1 MKKILEKAE
10 RADTADWR
18 QWEPTAN
25 PLVITPSGLAETLR
39 GGQAFR
45 WKAVADDEGVWQGVW
60 ADCVARVRV
69 GKNGRLEWS
78 SPTGLAI
85 RVASAIDDY
94 FVTEVDFDKLADEL
108 PWRTDVVLEQRR
120 REWPGLRLLRQ
131 PLGETLLAF
140 LCSSAKQIPHI
151 AQICEKMAARF
162 GEPIWGDIHALPTW
176 SRLAEISEHDLRGCG
191 LGYRAKFIKDTAL
204 RLQAEPGWENFV
216 RKNSY
221 QETHDWLATLPGV
234 GPKIADCV
242 LLFGAANYEAF
253 PVDTWILQTM
263 AERYG
268 LHGWRPAQVA
278 QFGRAHFGRLAG
290 LAQQFLFSGER
301 SEKTKS

>member
-1 MKKILEKAE
+1 MHA
-10 RADTADWR
+10 RFADWQR
-18 QWEPTAN
+18 WQATAR
-25 PLVITPSGLAETLR
+25 PLAITPSGLAETLR

-45 WKAVADDEGVWQGVW
+45 WKAVPDEEGVWQGVW
-60 ADCVARVRV
+60 ADYVARVRV
-69 GKNGRLEWS
+69 GKTGRLEWS
-78 SPTGLAI
+78 SPVGLAA
-85 RVASAIDDY
+85 RVAPAVDDY
-94 FVTEVDFDKLADEL
+94 FATDVDFDQLADEL
-108 PWRTDVVLEQRR
+108 PWRTDAMLAQRR

-162 GEPIWGDIHALPTW
+162 GEPIWNEINALPTW
-176 SRLAEISEHDLRGCG
+176 PRLAEISEKDLLGCG
-191 LGYRAKFIKDTAL
+191 LGYRANFIRQTAL
-204 RLQAEPGWENFV
+204 RLQAEPTWENFV
-216 RKNSY
+216 QKNAY
-221 QETHDWLATLPGV
+221 KETHDWLATLPGV

-253 PVDTWILQTM
+253 PVDTWILQAM

-268 LHGWRPAQVA
+268 LHGWRPVQVA

-301 SEKTKS
+301 SEKTKP